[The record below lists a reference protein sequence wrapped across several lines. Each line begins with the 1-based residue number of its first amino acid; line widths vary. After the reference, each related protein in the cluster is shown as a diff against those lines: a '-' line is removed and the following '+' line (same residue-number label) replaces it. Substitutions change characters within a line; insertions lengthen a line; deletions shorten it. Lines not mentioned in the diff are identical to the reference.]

1 MVLVAIGVDAYADQF
16 RDGLIRTNMRD
27 PVSWGFYI
35 GNFAFLVGVAAAAVV
50 LVIPAYLY
58 DWKPIKE
65 IALIGELLAIA
76 AIIMCVLFVTVD
88 VGNPLRVWHMLPFIG
103 TPNFP
108 RSLLAWDVVVLSAYL
123 TLNLVISTHILFK
136 SYRNQHYNKRFAV
149 PLILFS
155 IPAAVGIHTVTA
167 FLFAGLPAR
176 SYWNAAILAPR
187 FLTSAFCSGPAI
199 ILVLLQILRRTT
211 RLKVTNAALFKIA
224 ELMAY
229 AMFINLFLFGA
240 EIFRDYYS
248 STREIIHYQF
258 LFGGGPYGGSPI
270 AIYAWFALAC
280 SLGAFLLFLIP
291 RTRTNLITLN
301 IGAVMIYAGVYIEKG
316 VALVVPGFAPSTLGE
331 IYQYAPSST
340 ELRVSMGIF
349 GIGAIL
355 FTLMVKV
362 ATKFLFSNPALQGHH
377 DDGGHDA
384 PGAVAAAAVVEAAAA
399 TSAVKAAAAGP
410 AAAAAPVEPE
420 PGPEPEAAAGDDD
433 GTSER
438 PAG

>member
-1 MVLVAIGVDAYADQF
+1 MWTFVRFIGASFYVSVKGRPSYYLWLGFLLVLVAIGVHAYADQY
-16 RDGLIRTNMRD
+16 RNGLIRTGMRD
-27 PVSWGFYI
+27 QVSWGFYI
-35 GNFAFLVGVAAAAVV
+35 GNFAFMVGVAAAAVV

-65 IALIGELLAIA
+65 IALIGELLAIS
-76 AIIMCVLFVTVD
+76 AIVMCVLFVTVD
-88 VGNPLRVWHMLPFIG
+88 VGNPLRVWHMLPIVG
-103 TPNFP
+103 RPNFP

-123 TLNLVISTHILFK
+123 TLNLVIATHILFK

-149 PLILFS
+149 PLILIS

-199 ILVLLQILRRTT
+199 ILILLQILRRTT
-211 RLKVTNAALFKIA
+211 ALRVTNEALFKIA

-248 STREIIHYQF
+248 STRHVVHYQY
-258 LFGGGPYGGSPI
+258 LFGGGHYGSSPI
-270 AIYAWFALAC
+270 KAYAWFALA
-280 SLGAFLLFLIP
+280 SSVIAFLLFLIP
-291 RTRTNLITLN
+291 RTRTNIVTLN
-301 IGAVMIYAGVYIEKG
+301 IGAVLIYAGVYIEKG

-331 IYQYAPSST
+331 IYEYAPSSV

-349 GIGAIL
+349 GVGAIL
-355 FTLMVKV
+355 FTLMVRV
-362 ATKFLFSNPALQGHH
+362 ATTFLFSNPVLQHH
-377 DDGGHDA
+377 DEA
-384 PGAVAAAAVVEAAAA
+384 PA
-399 TSAVKAAAAGP
+399 P
-410 AAAAAPVEPE
+410 ASH
-420 PGPEPEAAAGDDD
+420 G
-433 GTSER
+433 
-438 PAG
+438 